1 MPPERADLAIVGGG
15 VAGLFAA
22 WRARRRTLDG
32 RAPVVRVLEA
42 AAAPGGV
49 VATVDEAGF
58 RIERAASSIRGA
70 SLELLAA
77 IRELGLAD
85 QLVPAAPC
93 AAKRWVAWRGRLEP
107 TPAGPLSFVTSP
119 LLTAGA
125 KLRLAREP
133 FVGEPA
139 ARQDETLASFVA
151 RRFGEGIVDPLLDAV
166 VTGIFAGD
174 VRRLEAASAL
184 PRMVELAAQHG
195 SVVRGFLAAARA
207 RKREGISTRGLF
219 ALRGGMAS
227 LVAALTRSLGDA
239 LTCDARVV
247 AVRRIDEGD
256 TRWEIEDARG
266 RLVRARAVVLATPA
280 WAAAPL
286 LEPLAPGL
294 ARELAA
300 IEAANV
306 AVVALGVAR
315 AQVGADVDGLGFLV
329 PRSESS
335 PLLGVLFESSLFPER
350 APAGRVLLRCMVG
363 GERLAL
369 PDGEAANDAIADLA
383 WREAARYL
391 RLTGAPEL
399 RRVFVHKPGIP
410 QYRPGHAR
418 RLAKIDDLLASDARL
433 AGLQLAGWSYRGIAL
448 NDAARESALRPTR
461 GDS

>member
-1 MPPERADLAIVGGG
+1 MSQEPADLAIVGGG
-15 VAGLFAA
+15 LAGLFAA
-22 WRARRRTLDG
+22 WRARRQTVEA

-49 VATVDEAGF
+49 VATIDEAGF

-85 QLVPAAPC
+85 QLVAAAPC
-93 AAKRWVAWRGRLEP
+93 AAKRWVAFRGRLEP
-107 TPAGPLSFVTSP
+107 TPAGPLSFLESP
-119 LLTAGA
+119 LLSAGA
-125 KLRLAREP
+125 KLRLALEP
-133 FVGEPA
+133 FVGEAA

-151 RRFGEGIVDPLLDAV
+151 RRFGEGIVDPLFDAV

-174 VRRLEAASAL
+174 VRRLEAASAM
-184 PRMVELAAQHG
+184 PRLVELAARHG

-227 LVAALTRSLGDA
+227 LVAALARSLGDA

-247 AVRRIDEGD
+247 AVRRIEEGEA
-256 TRWEIEDARG
+256 RWELEDARG
-266 RLVRARAVVLATPA
+266 RLVRAREVVLATPA

-286 LEPLAPGL
+286 LAPLAPEL

-300 IEAANV
+300 IESANV

-363 GERLAL
+363 GERLVL
-369 PDGEAANDAIADLA
+369 PDDENAIADLG

-391 RLTGAPEL
+391 QITGTPEM

-418 RLAKIDDLLASDARL
+418 RLARIDDLLASDARL
-433 AGLQLAGWSYRGIAL
+433 GGLKLAGWSYRGIAL
-448 NDAARESALRPTR
+448 NDAARGP
-461 GDS
+461 